1 MVAAS
6 QRKGNHMITNLDRAN
21 WADKAILA
29 LREQTGCDHE
39 DSLGGLLGDLMHWAD
54 ARNFDFDAALDRAR
68 HHYEEERD
76 EENTDRLPEAVRD
89 MIDAFTPQTEAARAV
104 IDSWEQGDLAGAAHG
119 LELSLDESVAALAKV
134 KGGAA

>member
-29 LREQTGCDHE
+29 FREQTGCDNE
-39 DSLGGLLGDLMHWAD
+39 GGLGDLLCDLMHWAD
-54 ARNFDFDAALDRAR
+54 VRNLDFDAALGRAR
-68 HHYEEERD
+68 DHYQEERD
-76 EENTDRLPEAVRD
+76 EEKADRLPEAVRD
-89 MIDAFTPQTEAARAV
+89 MIDAFEQQTEAARAI
-104 IDSWEQGDLAGAAHG
+104 IDSWEHGDLAGAVHG
-119 LELSLDESVAALAKV
+119 LELSLDESVDALAKV